1 MAAVEQTRLHIFKR
15 SQIGVQEQKH
25 EHSKGEYKP
34 AFIKE
39 M

>member
-1 MAAVEQTRLHIFKR
+1 MYNLHQKMIVYKWWK
-15 SQIGVQEQKH
+15 VQ
-25 EHSKGEYKP
+25 KGEYKP